1 MKHVLA
7 LVLVLMPLRALA
19 QRTGGSFGA
28 SAWGSRPVAARPP
41 PARPRPAPPPPR
53 VVVVVRP
60 PPPRPVVA
68 SPRPL
73 VPVRV
78 RLAPSRPL
86 APLPRRPVP
95 ASVPAEGWA
104 DDAHKAPAGDV
115 ACHAR
120 PGAPGSCSRALVLA
134 LALLVLAARRRK
146 APPQ

>member
-1 MKHVLA
+1 MKHVVALA
-7 LVLVLMPLRALA
+7 LFLATPFALA

-28 SAWGSRPVAARPP
+28 SAWGSRPVATRPP
-41 PARPRPAPPPPR
+41 PVRPRPAPPPPR
-53 VVVVVRP
+53 VGVVVRP
-60 PPPRPVVA
+60 PLPRPVVA

-73 VPVRV
+73 MRV

-95 ASVPAEGWA
+95 ASAPAEGWA

-120 PGAPGSCSRALVLA
+120 PGALGSCSRALVLA
-134 LALLVLAARRRK
+134 LALLVLAARPRK